1 MQENELYTKYI
12 NEVIPLEKESLL
24 QQGASTEEI
33 RKLDELTQNYLN
45 AINDNVEEC
54 NNLQQN
60 VIDAIVTSSDNTL
73 KELSNIV
80 ERLDENINLGYIT
93 SIADIS
99 QQYSHIANE
108 AKDTVDSLIADRKER
123 ERQLLEQGYEQ
134 KDFYTDDA
142 WSKIS
147 ANIQAAI
154 TDLKNAQKSSADT
167 QISEYTNRENIA
179 ELSRPNEWNAIRPIE
194 RYYNQKISNINSQI
208 QIWKDYLDTAKNLSR
223 QEQQSIIDTI
233 HELEKSRKDAM
244 ISQVNDRIDYRN
256 KQYEALKY
264 QVNEYIDMIN
274 TEKEEVSERYD
285 KEIEKLQK
293 VNESKERSIKLTEL
307 QQNLENAQKE
317 KKRVYR
323 TGVGFVY
330 ESDRNEVKKA
340 QQELDAF
347 YRQDRITDLQNAKDA
362 ELKVL
367 DERINGWN
375 KYLKGI
381 EKIYNTAER
390 EKNQQILKDL
400 LGVTTL
406 EEMNQK
412 LFDDRDGF
420 LIRYKD
426 GFKDYVGAF
435 TGMLNELTS
444 DFKLLQDLSNASLNL
459 PAFDIKTSSG
469 EKLSQDWRTFRSK
482 FGIEDFS
489 EIIESGK
496 TDWQLRAEYGVS
508 MAQLQEYRNQKSKE
522 MWGNISHYGLDQIQE
537 AINNKDHVLSQAFT
551 QKELQQMLGMGMS
564 QINKTKGKV
573 DDSDILRILA
583 NPEENKTNLNAEDL
597 KKLLTDQNKV
607 VEYIIQNIP
616 DISQE
621 MQDKNSAFSKEELE
635 EARQTK
641 MIRMHNVWD
650 EMQEI
655 IPEILYGTRVND
667 TGLSERDLRYMLQT
681 FGGEENREED
691 DLKYAK
697 SMSPLL
703 SLFSNPKT
711 TGIMAVG
718 TMSAAIAQGVGEY
731 IKGKGKQ
738 NNTQN
743 IVDENSIRN
752 YNNSESSMQ
761 NVKSNSIF
769 ENNGISMTI
778 GNVYLQGI
786 QKVGDF
792 FKGILSC
799 ADKNVG
805 QTNKSKSYSK

>member
-1 MQENELYTKYI
+1 
-12 NEVIPLEKESLL
+12 
-24 QQGASTEEI
+24 
-33 RKLDELTQNYLN
+33 
-45 AINDNVEEC
+45 
-54 NNLQQN
+54 
-60 VIDAIVTSSDNTL
+60 
-73 KELSNIV
+73 
-80 ERLDENINLGYIT
+80 
-93 SIADIS
+93 
-99 QQYSHIANE
+99 
-108 AKDTVDSLIADRKER
+108 
-123 ERQLLEQGYEQ
+123 
-134 KDFYTDDA
+134 
-142 WSKIS
+142 
-147 ANIQAAI
+147 
-154 TDLKNAQKSSADT
+154 
-167 QISEYTNRENIA
+167 
-179 ELSRPNEWNAIRPIE
+179 
-194 RYYNQKISNINSQI
+194 
-208 QIWKDYLDTAKNLSR
+208 
-223 QEQQSIIDTI
+223 
-233 HELEKSRKDAM
+233 M

-390 EKNQQILKDL
+390 EKNQQILKEL

-426 GFKDYVGAF
+426 GFKDYVGEF
-435 TGMLNELTS
+435 TDLLNKLTS
-444 DFKLLQDLSNASLNL
+444 DFKLLQDLSNKSLELGAFGIGNSSAENL
-459 PAFDIKTSSG
+459 SK
-469 EKLSQDWRTFRSK
+469 DWKTFRDK
-482 FGIEDFS
+482 FGIVDFS

-496 TDWQLRAEYGVS
+496 TDDQLRAEYGVS
-508 MAQLQEYRNQKSKE
+508 MAQLQEFRNQKAND
-522 MWGNISHYGLDQIQE
+522 MWNAISNYGMNGIKLAMNDQNHE
-537 AINNKDHVLSQAFT
+537 LNLVFNKT
-551 QKELQQMLGMGMS
+551 ELQQMLGMAMEKFNES
-564 QINKTKGKV
+564 KGTM

-597 KKLLTDQNKV
+597 KQLLTDQNKAI
-607 VEYIIQNIP
+607 EYIIQNIP

-621 MQDKNSAFSKEELE
+621 MQDKNSAFSQEDLE

-641 MIRMHNVWD
+641 MLRMHNVWD

-655 IPEILYGTRVND
+655 IPEILYGTRVNN
-667 TGLSERDLRYMLQT
+667 TGLSERDLRYMLQSFGNDKKDEEIDLSS
-681 FGGEENREED
+681 FGGEGSIEMRAKN
-691 DLKYAK
+691 LKDFGGLGRLFIQPRNNNLKNNY
-697 SMSPLL
+697 PL
-703 SLFSNPKT
+703 NKNQT
-711 TGIMAVG
+711 
-718 TMSAAIAQGVGEY
+718 
-731 IKGKGKQ
+731 
-738 NNTQN
+738 NQN

-769 ENNGISMTI
+769 ENNGTTMTI
-778 GNVYLQGI
+778 GNVILQGI
-786 QKVGDF
+786 KNPNDF
-792 FKGILSC
+792 VKSILAY
-799 ADKNVG
+799 ADKNIG
-805 QTNKSKSYSK
+805 QTNKSKAYSK